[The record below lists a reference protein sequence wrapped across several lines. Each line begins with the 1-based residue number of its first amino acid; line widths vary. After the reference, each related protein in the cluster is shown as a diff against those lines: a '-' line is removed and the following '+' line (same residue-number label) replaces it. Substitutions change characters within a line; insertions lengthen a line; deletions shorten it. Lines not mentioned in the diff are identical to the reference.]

1 MPFTPFHF
9 GLGVLAKAAAPTR
22 ISFAGFAF
30 SQVVM
35 DLEPGIKMLTGSAAD
50 LHIITHNA
58 IGATL
63 IAFATLGLWR
73 GWERYRPARYAQPVP
88 GKSVLMLSCLFGTYS
103 HVFLDGMYHRDMGL
117 PQAQWAIAQAS
128 LAGLSGT
135 EALCVGFLMA
145 GAVIHGLRLLRSRL
159 SVKIK

>member
-9 GLGVLAKAAAPTR
+9 GLGALAKAVAPTR
-22 ISFAGFAF
+22 ISFAGFAL

-117 PQAQWAIAQAS
+117 PQAQWSISTAS
-128 LAGLSGT
+128 IGSISGT
-135 EALCVGFLMA
+135 EALCLGFLIA
-145 GAVIHGLRLLRSRL
+145 GIVTAILRLAINLIGAH
-159 SVKIK
+159 KK